1 MLYNYN
7 TIKLI
12 KNYLIYLYKM
22 VKICLGLFGM
32 IRKQI
37 NRDDF
42 INFVRLLPRESSI
55 DIFITCCNK
64 YSEFDS
70 NDIDVDSFTKEMND
84 IFKGYNTNINVYKYG
99 PEIYIKRT
107 QKLNYK
113 QFGERTNM
121 HPYRIMSLH
130 HCISKLSKN
139 ITDYIDTTNTTYDNI
154 ILTRIDMI
162 NRISSFGNILND
174 TNVNNVYI
182 YRDPIVYGPEMGE
195 DRVIISSSKG
205 IQILQNLYDS
215 HETLNID
222 ENDFWAERVIT
233 IYLKQFETEINLQIQ
248 TGVIMEFSPFKDVK
262 YDPMFLSL
270 QSKFIESHLH

>member
-1 MLYNYN
+1 
-7 TIKLI
+7 
-12 KNYLIYLYKM
+12 
-22 VKICLGLFGM
+22 
-32 IRKQI
+32 
-37 NRDDF
+37 
-42 INFVRLLPRESSI
+42 
-55 DIFITCCNK
+55 
-64 YSEFDS
+64 
-70 NDIDVDSFTKEMND
+70 
-84 IFKGYNTNINVYKYG
+84 
-99 PEIYIKRT
+99 
-107 QKLNYK
+107 
-113 QFGERTNM
+113 M

-130 HCISKLSKN
+130 DCISKLSKN

-174 TNVNNVYI
+174 KNVNNVYI
-182 YRDPIVYGPEMGE
+182 YRDPTVYGPEMGE
-195 DRVIISSSKG
+195 DRAIISCSKG
-205 IQILQNLYDS
+205 VQILQNLYDS

-222 ENDFWAERVIT
+222 ENDFWAEKIIT